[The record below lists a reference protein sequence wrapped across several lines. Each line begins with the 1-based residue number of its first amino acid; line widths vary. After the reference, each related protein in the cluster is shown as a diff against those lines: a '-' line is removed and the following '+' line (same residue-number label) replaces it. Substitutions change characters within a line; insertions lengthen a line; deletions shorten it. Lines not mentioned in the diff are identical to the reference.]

1 MMRSNFMMPDNNTAI
16 VILSVTFTVLLLLRF
31 PVALTLALSSLA
43 TLYYL
48 KIPIIV
54 VAQQMIQGVNS
65 FSLLAIPF
73 FILTG
78 QILGEG
84 GLANRIIAFTN
95 MFVGRM
101 VGGLSVVNSVAC
113 MLFGGLSGSAVADT
127 SAIGSVMIPA
137 MSKKGYSVEYSVGVT
152 ISSAIQGV
160 LVPPS
165 HNMILYSI
173 AASGI
178 VGGMSV
184 AKLFLAG
191 MLPGCVLLIT
201 VIIVGVI
208 ISVRNKYPRGDPVE
222 VRKIPMILFHGL
234 VSLTP
239 VVIILGSVVFGW
251 ATATEAGALAA
262 VYSFV
267 LGYLFY
273 RELTI
278 ARMWPVLV
286 RTFRTI
292 LMVFFLIGT
301 SAAFGWVMNYLHLP
315 DIITDWFLSV
325 SEQRWVILLMI
336 NILLLILGGPMDMAP
351 MILILTPI
359 LLPVV
364 IKLGMDPVQFGIILI
379 FNAGMGLLT
388 PPVGTVL
395 FVGCAIGKI
404 SMGAGT
410 RAMMPFFL
418 AMIVALLLITYVPE
432 ISMWLPGVFGQAV
445 K

>member
-1 MMRSNFMMPDNNTAI
+1 MTPDNNIAI
-16 VILSVTFTVLLLLRF
+16 LILCVSFSALLIFRF

-43 TLYYL
+43 TLFYL
-48 KIPIIV
+48 KIPVIV
-54 VAQQMIQGVNS
+54 IAQQMIQGVNS

-78 QILGEG
+78 QLLGEG
-84 GLANRIIAFTN
+84 GLAKRIIDFTN
-95 MFVGRM
+95 VFFGRM
-101 VGGLSVVNSVAC
+101 VGGLSVVNSIAC
-113 MLFGGLSGSAVADT
+113 MLFGGISGSAVADT

-137 MSKKGYSVEYSVGVT
+137 MSKKGYSTEYAVGVT

-165 HNMILYSI
+165 HNMILYAI

-178 VGGMSV
+178 VGGMSI

-191 MLPGCVLLIT
+191 ILPAFVLLLAM
-201 VIIVGVI
+201 IIVGLI
-208 ISVRNKYPRGDPVE
+208 ISIKNKYPKGDPVE
-222 VRKIPMILFHGL
+222 IRKIPMILLQGMI
-234 VSLTP
+234 SLTP
-239 VVIILGSVVFGW
+239 VIIIIGSIVFGW
-251 ATATEAGALAA
+251 ATATEAGAIAA
-262 VYSFV
+262 VYAFL
-267 LGYLFY
+267 LGFLFY
-273 RELTI
+273 RELTV
-278 ARMWPVLV
+278 ARLWPVMV

-315 DIITDWFLSV
+315 DIITDWFLSI
-325 SEQRWVILLMI
+325 SDQKWVILLMI

-351 MILILTPI
+351 MILILTPV

-364 IKLGMDPVQFGIILI
+364 MKLGMDPVQFGIILI

-404 SMGAGT
+404 SIGAGT

-418 AMIVALLLITYVPE
+418 AMIVALFLITYIPE
-432 ISMWLPGVFGQAV
+432 ISMWLPGLFD
-445 K
+445 KF

>member
-1 MMRSNFMMPDNNTAI
+1 MIPDNNIAI
-16 VILSVTFTVLLLLRF
+16 LILCVSFGGLLLLRF

-43 TLYYL
+43 TMVYL
-48 KIPIIV
+48 KIPVIV

-78 QILGEG
+78 QLLGEG
-84 GLANRIIAFTN
+84 GLAKRIIDFTN
-95 MFVGRM
+95 VFVGRM
-101 VGGLSVVNSVAC
+101 VGGLSMVNSIAC
-113 MLFGGLSGSAVADT
+113 MLFGGISGSAVADA

-137 MSKKGYSVEYSVGVT
+137 MIKKGYSPEYAVGVT
-152 ISSAIQGV
+152 ISSSIQGV

-165 HNMILYSI
+165 HNMILYAI

-178 VGGMSV
+178 AGGLSI
-184 AKLFLAG
+184 AKMFLAG
-191 MLPGCVLLIT
+191 IMPGLVLL
-201 VIIVGVI
+201 VAMIIVGLI
-208 ISVRNKYPRGDPVE
+208 ISIKNKYPRGDRVAL
-222 VRKIPMILFHGL
+222 RKVPMIIVHGMI
-234 VSLTP
+234 SLTP
-239 VVIILGSVVFGW
+239 VIIILGSIIFGW

-262 VYSFV
+262 VYAFC
-267 LGYLFY
+267 LGFFCY
-273 RELTI
+273 RELTV
-278 ARMWPVLV
+278 AKLWPVMV

-301 SAAFGWVMNYLHLP
+301 SAAFGWIMNYLHLP
-315 DIITDWFLSV
+315 DIITEWFLSV
-325 SEQRWVILLMI
+325 SNQKWIILLMI
-336 NILLLILGGPMDMAP
+336 NLLLLILGGPMDMAP
-351 MILILTPI
+351 MILILTPV

-364 IKLGMDPVQFGIILI
+364 MKLGMDPVQFGIIII

-395 FVGCAIGKI
+395 FVGCAIGKV

-418 AMIVALLLITYVPE
+418 AMIVALFLVTYVPA
-432 ISMWLPGVFGQAV
+432 ISMWLPNLVGM

>member
-1 MMRSNFMMPDNNTAI
+1 MTPDNNTAI
-16 VILSVTFTVLLLLRF
+16 LILCVSFTGLLILRF
-31 PVALTLALSSLA
+31 PVALTLALSSLV
-43 TLYYL
+43 TLIYL
-48 KIPIIV
+48 KIPVIV

-78 QILGEG
+78 QILSAG
-84 GLANRIIAFTN
+84 GLARRIIDFTN
-95 MFVGRM
+95 VFVGRL
-101 VGGLSVVNSVAC
+101 VGGLPVVNSIAC
-113 MLFGGLSGSAVADT
+113 MFFGGLSGSAVADA

-137 MSKKGYSVEYSVGVT
+137 MSKKGYSTDYAVGVT
-152 ISSAIQGV
+152 ISSSIQGV
-160 LVPPS
+160 LLPPS
-165 HNMILYSI
+165 HNMILYVV

-178 VGGMSV
+178 AGGLSI

-191 MLPGCVLLIT
+191 MMPGLVLLIAM
-201 VIIVGVI
+201 IIVGLA
-208 ISVRNKYPRGDPVE
+208 ISIKNKYPKGDPVE
-222 VRKIPMILFHGL
+222 ARKIPMILLHGL
-234 VSLTP
+234 ISLTP
-239 VVIILGSVVFGW
+239 VVIILGSIIFGW

-262 VYSFV
+262 VYAF
-267 LGYLFY
+267 LLCFFFY
-273 RELTI
+273 RELTLD
-278 ARMWPVLV
+278 RMWPVLV

-301 SAAFGWVMNYLHLP
+301 SAAFGWIMNYLHLP
-315 DIITDWFLSV
+315 DIITEWFLSV
-325 SEQRWVILLMI
+325 SDQKWVILLMI

-351 MILILTPI
+351 MILILTPV

-364 IKLGMDPVQFGIILI
+364 MKLGMDPVQFGIIII

-410 RAMMPFFL
+410 KAMMPFFL
-418 AMIVALLLITYVPE
+418 AMIVALFLVTYIPA
-432 ISMWLPGVFGQAV
+432 ISMWLPGLFETTMQ
-445 K
+445 

>member
-1 MMRSNFMMPDNNTAI
+1 MTPDNNTAI
-16 VILSVTFTVLLLLRF
+16 LILCGSFAGLLIIRF

-43 TLYYL
+43 TLVYL
-48 KIPIIV
+48 KIPVIV
-54 VAQQMIQGVNS
+54 VAQQIIQGVNS

-78 QILGEG
+78 QLLGEG
-84 GLANRIIAFTN
+84 GLARRIIDFTN
-95 MFVGRM
+95 VFVGRL
-101 VGGLSVVNSVAC
+101 VGGLSVVNSIAC
-113 MLFGGLSGSAVADT
+113 MLFGGISGSAVADA
-127 SAIGSVMIPA
+127 SAIGSVMIPS
-137 MSKKGYSVEYSVGVT
+137 MIKKGYTPEYAVGVT
-152 ISSAIQGV
+152 ISSSIQGV

-165 HNMILYSI
+165 HNMILYAI

-178 VGGMSV
+178 AGGLSI

-191 MLPGCVLLIT
+191 IMPGIVLLIAM
-201 VIIVGVI
+201 IIVGLI
-208 ISVRNKYPRGDPVE
+208 ISIKNKYPKGDPVE
-222 VRKIPMILFHGL
+222 FRKVPMILVHGM

-239 VVIILGSVVFGW
+239 VIIILGSIIFGW

-262 VYSFV
+262 VYAFV
-267 LGYLFY
+267 LGFFFY
-273 RELTI
+273 RELT
-278 ARMWPVLV
+278 AASLWPVMV

-292 LMVFFLIGT
+292 LMVFFLIGA
-301 SAAFGWVMNYLHLP
+301 SAAFGWIMNYLHLP
-315 DIITDWFLSV
+315 DIVTQWFLSV
-325 SEQRWVILLMI
+325 SDQKWVILLMI

-351 MILILTPI
+351 MILILTPV

-364 IKLGMDPVQFGIILI
+364 MALGMDPVQFGIIIL

-395 FVGCAIGKI
+395 FVGCAIGKVSI
-404 SMGAGT
+404 GAGT

-418 AMIVALLLITYVPE
+418 AMIVALLLITFIPA
-432 ISMWLPGVFGQAV
+432 ISMWLPGVFQTIV

>member
-1 MMRSNFMMPDNNTAI
+1 MMPDNNTAI
-16 VILSVTFTVLLLLRF
+16 FILSATFIGLLILRF

-43 TLYYL
+43 TLIYL

-84 GLANRIIAFTN
+84 GLARRIIDFTN
-95 MFVGRM
+95 MFFGRV
-101 VGGLSVVNSVAC
+101 VGGLSVVNSIAC
-113 MLFGGLSGSAVADT
+113 MIFGGLSGSAVADT

-137 MSKKGYSVEYSVGVT
+137 MKKKGYPVEYSVGVT

-165 HNMILYSI
+165 HNMILYAI

-178 VGGMSV
+178 VGGMSI

-191 MLPGCVLLIT
+191 MLPGCVLLVT
-201 VIIVGVI
+201 VIIVGLI
-208 ISVRNKYPRGDPVE
+208 ISIKNKYPKGDPVE
-222 VRKIPMILFHGL
+222 LRQVPMIFLHGMI
-234 VSLTP
+234 SMTP
-239 VVIILGSVVFGW
+239 VIIILGSVVFGW

-267 LGYLFY
+267 LGFFFY

-301 SAAFGWVMNYLHLP
+301 SAAFGWIMNYLHLP
-315 DIITDWFLSV
+315 DIVTQWFLSV
-325 SEQRWVILLMI
+325 SDQKWVILLMI

-351 MILILTPI
+351 MILILTPV

-364 IKLGMDPVQFGIILI
+364 MKLGMDPIQFGIVLI

-410 RAMMPFFL
+410 KAMMPFFM
-418 AMIVALLLITYVPE
+418 AMIIALLLITYVPE
-432 ISMWLPGVFGQAV
+432 ISMWLPGVFETIV

>member
-1 MMRSNFMMPDNNTAI
+1 MMPDNNIAI
-16 VILSVTFTVLLLLRF
+16 LILCSSFVGLLFLRF
-31 PVALTLALSSLA
+31 PVALTLAISSLA
-43 TLYYL
+43 TLVYL
-48 KIPIIV
+48 KIPVIV

-78 QILGEG
+78 QLLGEG
-84 GLANRIIAFTN
+84 GLAKRIIDFTN
-95 MFVGRM
+95 VFVGRM
-101 VGGLSVVNSVAC
+101 VGGLSMVNSIAC
-113 MLFGGLSGSAVADT
+113 MLFGGISGSAVADA

-137 MSKKGYSVEYSVGVT
+137 MTKKGYSPEYAVGVT
-152 ISSAIQGV
+152 ISSSIQGV

-165 HNMILYSI
+165 HNMILYAI

-178 VGGMSV
+178 VGGLSI

-191 MLPGCVLLIT
+191 IMPGLVLLIAM
-201 VIIVGVI
+201 IIVGLI
-208 ISVRNKYPRGDPVE
+208 ISIKNKYPRGERVE
-222 VRKIPMILFHGL
+222 LRKVPMILVHGMI
-234 VSLTP
+234 SLTP
-239 VVIILGSVVFGW
+239 VIIILGSIIFGW

-262 VYSFV
+262 VYAFC
-267 LGYLFY
+267 LGFFCY
-273 RELTI
+273 RELTVSQL
-278 ARMWPVLV
+278 WPVMV

-301 SAAFGWVMNYLHLP
+301 SAAFGWIMNYLHLP
-315 DIITDWFLSV
+315 DIITEWFLSV
-325 SEQRWVILLMI
+325 STEKWVILLMI
-336 NILLLILGGPMDMAP
+336 NLLLLILGGPMDMAP
-351 MILILTPI
+351 MILILTPV

-364 IKLGMDPVQFGIILI
+364 MKLGMDPVQFGIILL

-395 FVGCAIGKI
+395 FVGCAIGKV

-410 RAMMPFFL
+410 KAMMPFFL
-418 AMIVALLLITYVPE
+418 AMIVALFLITYIPA
-432 ISMWLPGVFGQAV
+432 ISLWLPNLVGI

>member
-1 MMRSNFMMPDNNTAI
+1 MTPDNNIAILILCASFTA
-16 VILSVTFTVLLLLRF
+16 LLFLRF
-31 PVALTLALSSLA
+31 PVALTLALSSLS
-43 TLYYL
+43 TLIYL
-48 KIPIIV
+48 KIPVIV

-78 QILGEG
+78 QLLGEG
-84 GLANRIIAFTN
+84 GLARRIIDFTN
-95 MFVGRM
+95 VFVGRM
-101 VGGLSVVNSVAC
+101 VGGLSVVNSIAC
-113 MLFGGLSGSAVADT
+113 MLFGGISGSAVADA

-137 MSKKGYSVEYSVGVT
+137 MSKKGYSPEYAVGVT
-152 ISSAIQGV
+152 ISSSIQGV

-165 HNMILYSI
+165 HNMILYAI

-178 VGGMSV
+178 AGGLSI
-184 AKLFLAG
+184 ARLFLAG
-191 MLPGCVLLIT
+191 IMPGFVLLIAM
-201 VIIVGVI
+201 ILVGLF
-208 ISVRNKYPRGDPVE
+208 ISIKNKYPKGDPVAA
-222 VRKIPMILFHGL
+222 RKIPMILLHGL
-234 VSLTP
+234 ISLTP
-239 VVIILGSVVFGW
+239 VVIILGSIVFGW

-262 VYSFV
+262 VYAFL
-267 LGYLFY
+267 LGFFFY
-273 RELTI
+273 RELTVPGL
-278 ARMWPVLV
+278 WPVMV

-325 SEQRWVILLMI
+325 SDQKWVILLMI

-351 MILILTPI
+351 MILILTPV

-364 IKLGMDPVQFGIILI
+364 MKLGMDPVQFGIIII

-395 FVGCAIGKI
+395 FVGCAIGKV

-410 RAMMPFFL
+410 KAMMPFFM
-418 AMIVALLLITYVPE
+418 AMIVALFLITYIPA
-432 ISMWLPGVFGQAV
+432 ISMWLPGFFETLV

>member
-1 MMRSNFMMPDNNTAI
+1 MMPDNNTAI
-16 VILSVTFTVLLLLRF
+16 LILCVSFTAFLILRF

-43 TLYYL
+43 TLIYL
-48 KIPIIV
+48 KIPVIV

-78 QILGEG
+78 QILSAG
-84 GLANRIIAFTN
+84 GLARRIIDFTN
-95 MFVGRM
+95 VFVGRL
-101 VGGLSVVNSVAC
+101 VGGLSVVNSIAC
-113 MLFGGLSGSAVADT
+113 MFFGGLSGSAVADA

-137 MSKKGYSVEYSVGVT
+137 MSKKGYSPEYAVGVT
-152 ISSAIQGV
+152 ISSSIQGV
-160 LVPPS
+160 LLPPS
-165 HNMILYSI
+165 HNMILYAV

-178 VGGMSV
+178 AGGISI

-191 MLPGCVLLIT
+191 MMPGLVLLI
-201 VIIVGVI
+201 GLI
-208 ISVRNKYPRGDPVE
+208 ISIKNKYPKGDPVE
-222 VRKIPMILFHGL
+222 ARKIPMILLHGL
-234 VSLTP
+234 ISLTP
-239 VVIILGSVVFGW
+239 VVIILGSIIFGW

-262 VYSFV
+262 VYAFL
-267 LGYLFY
+267 LGFFFY
-273 RELTI
+273 RELTLD
-278 ARMWPVLV
+278 RMWPVMV

-301 SAAFGWVMNYLHLP
+301 SAAFGWIMNYLHLP
-315 DIITDWFLSV
+315 DIITEWFLSV
-325 SEQRWVILLMI
+325 SDQRWVILLMI

-351 MILILTPI
+351 MILILTPV

-364 IKLGMDPVQFGIILI
+364 MKLGMDPVQFGIIII

-410 RAMMPFFL
+410 KAMMPFFL
-418 AMIVALLLITYVPE
+418 AMIVALFLITYIPA
-432 ISMWLPGVFGQAV
+432 ISMWLPGLFEHF
-445 K
+445 

>member
-1 MMRSNFMMPDNNTAI
+1 MMPDNNTAI
-16 VILSVTFTVLLLLRF
+16 FILSATFTGLLILRF

-43 TLYYL
+43 TLIYL

-84 GLANRIIAFTN
+84 GLARRIIDFTN
-95 MFVGRM
+95 MFFGRV
-101 VGGLSVVNSVAC
+101 VGGLSVVNSIAC
-113 MLFGGLSGSAVADT
+113 MIFGGLSGSAVADT

-137 MSKKGYSVEYSVGVT
+137 MKKKGYPVEYAVGVT

-165 HNMILYSI
+165 HNMILYAI

-178 VGGMSV
+178 VGGMSI

-191 MLPGCVLLIT
+191 MLPGCVLLVT
-201 VIIVGVI
+201 VIIVGLI
-208 ISVRNKYPRGDPVE
+208 ISIKNKYPKGDPVKL
-222 VRKIPMILFHGL
+222 RQAPMIFLHGMI
-234 VSLTP
+234 SMTP
-239 VVIILGSVVFGW
+239 VIIILGSVVFGW

-267 LGYLFY
+267 LGFFFY
-273 RELTI
+273 RELSI

-315 DIITDWFLSV
+315 DIVTHWFLSI
-325 SEQRWVILLMI
+325 SDQKWVILLMI

-351 MILILTPI
+351 MILILTPV

-364 IKLGMDPVQFGIILI
+364 MKLGMDPVQFGIILI

-410 RAMMPFFL
+410 KAMMPFFM
-418 AMIVALLLITYVPE
+418 AMIIALLLITYVPE
-432 ISMWLPGVFGQAV
+432 ISMWLPGFFETIL